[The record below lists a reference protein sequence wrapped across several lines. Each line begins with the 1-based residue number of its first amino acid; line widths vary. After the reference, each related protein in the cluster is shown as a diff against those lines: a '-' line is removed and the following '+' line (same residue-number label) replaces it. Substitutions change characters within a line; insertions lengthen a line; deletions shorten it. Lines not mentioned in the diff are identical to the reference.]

1 VWMGCGVPRRSEAR
15 MHRAVPVME
24 ERVIPCGPDRR
35 FMTSSGKTGLN
46 GTDRRSKR
54 LQAGKTERPE
64 PLR

>member
-1 VWMGCGVPRRSEAR
+1 

-46 GTDRRSKR
+46 GTDRRSER